1 MVVEE
6 MKKLDGEGIGKF
18 ETISEKEKAFY
29 KPLPKEENKDLL
41 SAHANF
47 TEYKENFKT
56 GIDTKF
62 MTPAQH
68 NRLLMKSPHKDILQN
83 EYGYKNLHVNAYSTL
98 QLQYCVHVCLVL

>member
-47 TEYKENFKT
+47 TEYKENFET

-83 EYGYKNLHVNAYSTL
+83 EYGYKNL
-98 QLQYCVHVCLVL
+98 